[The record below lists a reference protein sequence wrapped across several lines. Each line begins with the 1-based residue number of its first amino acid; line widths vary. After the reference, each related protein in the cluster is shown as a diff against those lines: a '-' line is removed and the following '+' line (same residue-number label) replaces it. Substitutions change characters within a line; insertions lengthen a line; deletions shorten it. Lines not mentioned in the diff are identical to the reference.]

1 MKRSVPSALTPW
13 TAYRREYVSLGR
25 LGFPVLVTQLGIIT
39 VSFADT
45 MMVGA
50 YGDRVSALAAAAF
63 VNSCFMVPI
72 VMLIGF
78 AGGMTPLIGALYG
91 RQDNFSLGR
100 TLRAG
105 LEVNTLIGVVL
116 TLIMGI
122 IYFFLD
128 RFGQPE
134 ELLPLIRPYFLINL
148 GTLIPTAIFGCCQ
161 QTANGTT
168 DTAAPMWVILG
179 ANLLN
184 VIGNYIL
191 IFGHFS
197 APELG
202 LTGAG
207 LSTLASR
214 ILGCL
219 VMVGILLR
227 RRRYAPYRDGLHTPG
242 ALSHIRRQV
251 WVTSYPVMIQSGVE
265 CSLWSFG
272 AVVSGWF
279 GKVQLA
285 SYQVINTVAQ
295 LGFMIFMSFGVATS
309 IRVANY
315 TGIGDA
321 VSVRRIAIAGLHLN
335 LVLATLASLL
345 FYFCGHDLATLFTN
359 DAKVLAA
366 AGLLIPPLVLYQ
378 YGDAIQLT
386 FVNALRGTSHVKPLL
401 WISIISYLVV
411 GAPLLYIL
419 AVIADMANVGVYYS
433 FSGALFTASTL
444 LYRAFRKARTRI
456 GVAKIDSENGF

>member
-1 MKRSVPSALTPW
+1 MKRSVASITPW
-13 TAYRREYVSLGR
+13 KAYSQEYLSLAR
-25 LGFPVLVTQLGIIT
+25 LGLPVLVTQLGIIT

-78 AGGMTPLIGALYG
+78 AGGMTPLIGALFG
-91 RQDNFSLGR
+91 RKDHFSLGR

-105 LEVNTLIGVVL
+105 LQVNLLVGFLLTIVMGGV
-116 TLIMGI
+116 
-122 IYFFLD
+122 YFFLD

-134 ELLPLIRPYFLINL
+134 ELLPLIRPYYLISL
-148 GTLIPTAIFGCCQ
+148 GNLIPTAVFGCCQ

-168 DTAAPMWVILG
+168 DTATPMWVILG
-179 ANLLN
+179 ANLFN
-184 VIGNYIL
+184 VGGNYIL
-191 IFGHFS
+191 IFGHFG
-197 APELG
+197 APEMG

-207 LSTLASR
+207 LATLAAR

-219 VMVGILLR
+219 VMAGILLWR
-227 RRRYAPYRDGLHTPG
+227 RDYAPYRQGLHTAG
-242 ALSHIRRQV
+242 ALGAVRRKV

-265 CSLWSFG
+265 CSLWSLG

-315 TGIGDA
+315 TGVGDA
-321 VSVRRIAIAGLHLN
+321 TGVRRIAVAGLHLN
-335 LVLATLASLL
+335 LILATLASAV
-345 FYFCGHDLATLFTN
+345 FYFFGHDLATLFT
-359 DAKVLAA
+359 DDPDVLAA
-366 AGLLIPPLVLYQ
+366 AALLITPLVLYQ
-378 YGDAIQLT
+378 YGDATQLT

-401 WISIISYLVV
+401 WISLISYVGV
-411 GAPLLYIL
+411 GAPLLYLL
-419 AVIADMANVGVYYS
+419 AVTADMANVGVYYS
-433 FSGALFTASTL
+433 FSGALFTASVL
-444 LYRAFRKARTRI
+444 LYLAFRRARTRI
-456 GVAKIDSENGF
+456 AVPETDV

>member
-1 MKRSVPSALTPW
+1 MKRSVSSTLTPW

-63 VNSCFMVPI
+63 VNSCFMVPF

-91 RQDNFSLGR
+91 RGDNFRLGR

-105 LEVNTLIGVVL
+105 LEVNTLIGIAL

-122 IYFFLD
+122 LYFFLD

-134 ELLPLIRPYFLINL
+134 ELLPLIRPYYLISL
-148 GTLIPTAIFGCCQ
+148 GNLIPSAIFGCCQ

-168 DTAAPMWVILG
+168 DTATPMWVILG
-179 ANLLN
+179 ANLFN

-191 IFGHFS
+191 IFGHFG

-207 LSTLASR
+207 IATLAAR
-214 ILGCL
+214 ILGCV
-219 VMVGILLR
+219 VMAGILLW
-227 RRRYAPYRDGLHTPG
+227 RRRYAPYREGLYTSGTPG
-242 ALSHIRRQV
+242 HVRRQV
-251 WVTSYPVMIQSGVE
+251 WITSYPVMIQSGVE
-265 CSLWSFG
+265 CSLWSLG

-315 TGIGDA
+315 TGVGDA
-321 VSVRRIAIAGLHLN
+321 VGVRRIAVAGLHLN
-335 LVLATLASLL
+335 LILASLASL
-345 FYFCGHDLATLFTN
+345 VFYFFGHNLATLFT
-359 DAKVLAA
+359 DDPEVLAA
-366 AGLLIPPLVLYQ
+366 AALLILPLVLYQ
-378 YGDAIQLT
+378 YGDAVQLT
-386 FVNALRGTSHVKPLL
+386 FVNALRGTGHVKPLL
-401 WISIISYLVV
+401 WISLISYLVV
-411 GAPLLYIL
+411 GAPLLYL
-419 AVIADMANVGVYYS
+419 LGVTADMGNVGVYYS
-433 FSGALFTASTL
+433 FSGALFTASIL
-444 LYRAFRKARTRI
+444 LYLAFRKARTHI
-456 GVAKIDSENGF
+456 GVAKNDSDV